1 MAAHTPPSDDG
12 LDAQRQADLQQ
23 AITLSRQDSRYPAAA
38 FLYLMDTLREML
50 DARKE
55 GDHVTGKEV
64 CLALRQNL
72 QKDFS
77 LMAPDVLKSWNI
89 VETNDFGNMV
99 YDMVDAGLFST
110 SPQDSRA
117 DFVDVYPIPGA
128 LALPQEERRQSWP
141 VLEP

>member
-1 MAAHTPPSDDG
+1 MAFPPSDHYSF
-12 LDAQRQADLQQ
+12 AQLQADLTQAKKLAQQ
-23 AITLSRQDSRYPAAA
+23 DPRYPHPA
-38 FLYLMDTLREML
+38 FLYLIQTLREML
-50 DARKE
+50 DNRKE
-55 GDHVTGKEV
+55 GEHVTGKEV

-72 QKDFS
+72 LDEFS
-77 LMAPDVLKSWNI
+77 LLAPDVLRTWNI
-89 VETNDFGNMV
+89 VETNDIGNMV

-128 LALPQEERRQSWP
+128 LNMVQEGRAPKWP